1 MTSVGW
7 RWHNAAVRYAL
18 PIAFA
23 LLAGGAG
30 FLYAEPGQAEPGA
43 AAPSADRRVVV
54 VADIADDVTANAKM
68 RAAVFETVRKRGY
81 SPAAGV
87 DVKGAA
93 QDAGAL
99 DAARVSTAPA
109 SLGKLRDQLGV
120 GLVVRVSSEWVR
132 GDQTG
137 ARVTLVAAQGTKSQ
151 VVTAPTADPRPEVA
165 KAVGAMLDALM
176 GAKAEAVPAAAPAP
190 GGAPAPSGASAAAAP
205 SSAGAAGATPGGPG
219 VILPSSPAPG
229 ADEPPPLK
237 PSEAWAKRG
246 GVVASYEAR
255 AIVTGAMLPDTGY
268 SSVNPVTKQT
278 ETGTAS
284 TLGIGGGAGVRLSML
299 YLPLPDPTTSSGSFA
314 AFQLGTG
321 VDGSVLYV
329 RPPSGYA
336 YDISN
341 NKVAARGLKRQDRAW
356 LYANVPLQL
365 GVHFGIGGFRTQ
377 TIWRGVVLGLVYS
390 PTWTYRLDIQS
401 LDGEGKF
408 NFAGFEVDL
417 DVASIEARRGLF
429 AESQIRVSAY
439 VLPRI
444 KSDLPWLASIGIGA
458 VWY

>member
-1 MTSVGW
+1 MPWLRVTLVTALEMG
-7 RWHNAAVRYAL
+7 RY
-18 PIAFA
+18 
-23 LLAGGAG
+23 
-30 FLYAEPGQAEPGA
+30 
-43 AAPSADRRVVV
+43 
-54 VADIADDVTANAKM
+54 DVTANAKM

-81 SPAAGV
+81 SPAAGADV
-87 DVKGAA
+87 DGAA
-93 QDAGAL
+93 QQAGAL
-99 DAARVSTAPA
+99 DAGRVSTAPA

-137 ARVTLVAAQGTKSQ
+137 VRVTLVTAQGMKSQ
-151 VVTAPTADPRPEVA
+151 VVAAPTVDPRPDVA
-165 KAVGAMLDALM
+165 KAAGAMLDSLI
-176 GAKAEAVPAAAPAP
+176 GEEPKATSAAAPAP
-190 GGAPAPSGASAAAAP
+190 SAAPAPAAS

-255 AIVTGAMLPDTGY
+255 AIVNGAMLPDTAN
-268 SSVNPVTKQT
+268 SSVKPVTKLT
-278 ETGTAS
+278 ETGKAN
-284 TLGIGGGAGVRLSML
+284 TLGIGGGVGVRLSML

-365 GVHFGIGGFRTQ
+365 GVHFGIGSFRTQ

-401 LDGEGKF
+401 LDGEGRF
-408 NFAGFEVDL
+408 NFAGFEADL
-417 DVASIEARRGLF
+417 DVASIEARRGLVS
-429 AESQIRVSAY
+429 ESQIRVSAY
-439 VLPRI
+439 VLPRV